1 MLIFSGL
8 LLIPRRWNDEPNS
21 PFQKKKEAIERYHNH
36 TTIEV
41 ARFFSVIIM
50 FTCLMA

>member
-1 MLIFSGL
+1 LSATI
-8 LLIPRRWNDEPNS
+8 IN
-21 PFQKKKEAIERYHNH
+21 